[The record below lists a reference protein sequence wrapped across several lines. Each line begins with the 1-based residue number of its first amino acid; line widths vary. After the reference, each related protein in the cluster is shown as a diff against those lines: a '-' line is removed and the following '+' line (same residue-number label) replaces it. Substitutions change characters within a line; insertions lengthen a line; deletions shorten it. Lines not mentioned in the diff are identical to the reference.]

1 MALTISNN
9 GAVQAASY
17 HLGKAQQ
24 GFDISLRRLA
34 SGKKILG
41 PNDDPGTLSVAMK
54 VKASINRLTGAQN
67 NIRNAIGFLE
77 VQDGLLETTGRIV
90 MRMSELKGYATQD
103 PLKSDSDV
111 ASYNNE
117 FKDLQVQLYQISQ
130 MDFNGASLFASHRTD
145 NGNPGETDSSNFAVF
160 GGPNQNAQWDNT
172 LDIYTSSQGSGGTK
186 VSIHKSLLL
195 SALTLKQERFS
206 NSVISAG
213 DDVTSDAAGNTAASA
228 AMPTTGNNTT
238 LTGGLTPIG
247 TWLRAQEEG
256 NKTQHPTGY
265 KLDANGNKTTTVNTE
280 FLTLAVEDTSHA
292 LDLSQ
297 VSAGV
302 FEKAIENVVFL
313 RAQTGGGMTRLNF
326 ALDSI
331 SSQETNMRSA
341 LGRIEDVDIAAESA
355 SLARYGILMQAAAA
369 MAVQATIQN
378 DVALMLLR

>member
-24 GFDISLRRLA
+24 GFQVSLKRLS

-77 VQDGLLETTGRIV
+77 VQDGLLETAGRIV
-90 MRMSELKGYATQD
+90 MRMSELKGYASQD
-103 PLKSDSDV
+103 PLKSDSDI

-130 MDFNGASLFASHRTD
+130 MDFNGASLFAQYRTD
-145 NGNPGETDSSNFAVF
+145 PDNPDLEDGEEAVF
-160 GGPNQNAQWDNT
+160 GAEKQNNLYDNT
-172 LDIYTSSQGSGGTK
+172 FDIFTSAEGSEGPK
-186 VSIHKSLLL
+186 VSIHKSMLL
-195 SALTLKQERFS
+195 SALTMKQDGAK
-206 NSVISAG
+206 AG
-213 DDVTSDAAGNTAASA
+213 VDKDGNALAVADFGNWETAEGTNNPKTGANAQAPNNADDY
-228 AMPTTGNNTT
+228 
-238 LTGGLTPIG
+238 I
-247 TWLRAQEEG
+247 
-256 NKTQHPTGY
+256 
-265 KLDANGNKTTTVNTE
+265 
-280 FLTLAVEDTSHA
+280 TLAVTDTNNA
-292 LDLSQ
+292 LNLSQ

-302 FEKAIENVVFL
+302 FETAIENVVFL

-331 SSQETNMRSA
+331 STQETNMRSA
-341 LGRIEDVDIAAESA
+341 LGRIEDVDIATESA
-355 SLARYGILMQAAAA
+355 NLARYSILMQAAAA
-369 MAVQATIQN
+369 MAVQANVQN
-378 DVALMLLR
+378 EVALMLLR

>member
-24 GFDISLRRLA
+24 GFQTSLKRLS

-77 VQDGLLETTGRIV
+77 VQDGLLETAGRIV
-90 MRMSELKGYATQD
+90 MRMSELKGYASQD
-103 PLKSDSDV
+103 PLKSDSDI

-130 MDFNGASLFASHRTD
+130 MDFNGASLFALYRTD
-145 NGNPGETDSSNFAVF
+145 PTNPGETDDAEAIF
-160 GGPNQNAQWDNT
+160 GAEKQHALYDHT
-172 LDIYTSSQGSGGTK
+172 FDIYTSSEGSEGTK
-186 VSIHKSLLL
+186 VSIHKALLL
-195 SALTLKQERFS
+195 SALTLKQDR
-206 NSVISAG
+206 SVTNGRVLSAG
-213 DDVTSDAAGNTAASA
+213 DTAAVLDENNVVSTDNPETNLIGTWSRA
-228 AMPTTGNNTT
+228 NSSTSTTGN
-238 LTGGLTPIG
+238 
-247 TWLRAQEEG
+247 A
-256 NKTQHPTGY
+256 TQHPSGY
-265 KLDANGNKTTTVNTE
+265 TLASYNDTTPANTVNSE
-280 FLTLAVEDTSHA
+280 YLTLAVTDTSKA

-302 FEKAIENVVFL
+302 FEKAIENVVYL
-313 RAQTGGGMTRLNF
+313 RAQSGGGMTRLNF

-331 SSQETNMRSA
+331 ASQETNMRSA

-355 SLARYGILMQAAAA
+355 NLARYSILMQASAA
-369 MAVQATIQN
+369 MAVQANIQN
-378 DVALMLLR
+378 EVALMLLR

>member
-24 GFDISLRRLA
+24 NFQTSLKRLS

-77 VQDGLLETTGRIV
+77 VQDGLLETAGRIV

-130 MDFNGASLFASHRTD
+130 MDFNGASLFALYRTD
-145 NGNPGETDSSNFAVF
+145 PNNPGETASATTANEGVF
-160 GGPNQNAQWDNT
+160 GAQHQNPLFDNT
-172 LDIYTSSQGSGGTK
+172 LDIYTSSQGSDGTK
-186 VSIHKSLLL
+186 VSIHKALLL
-195 SALTLKQERFS
+195 SALTMKQGGDIAGMDADGNEIAQADWS
-206 NSVISAG
+206 NNQWSFAEEANKRDSTHADG
-213 DDVTSDAAGNTAASA
+213 APS
-228 AMPTTGNNTT
+228 PTNDKYYIT
-238 LTGGLTPIG
+238 I
-247 TWLRAQEEG
+247 A
-256 NKTQHPTGY
+256 
-265 KLDANGNKTTTVNTE
+265 VSSTE
-280 FLTLAVEDTSHA
+280 NA

-313 RAQTGGGMTRLNF
+313 RAQSGGGMTRLNF

-331 SSQETNMRSA
+331 ATQETNMKSA
-341 LGRIEDVDIAAESA
+341 LGRIEDVDIAEESA
-355 SLARYGILMQAAAA
+355 NLARYSILMQASAA
-369 MAVQATIQN
+369 MAVQANLQN
-378 DVALMLLR
+378 EVALMLLR

>member
-24 GFDISLRRLA
+24 GFDISLRRLS

-77 VQDGLLETTGRIV
+77 VQDGLLETAGRIV
-90 MRMSELKGYATQD
+90 MRMSELKGYASQD

-130 MDFNGASLFASHRTD
+130 MDFNGASLFALYATD
-145 NGNPGETDSSNFAVF
+145 SGNPGQTDNSTEAVF
-160 GGPNQNAQWDNT
+160 GAESQIATLDHT
-172 LDIYTSSQGSGGTK
+172 LDIYTSSEGSEGTK

-195 SALTLKQERFS
+195 SALTLKQDGS
-206 NSVISAG
+206 KAG
-213 DDVTSDAAGNTAASA
+213 DSTSNR
-228 AMPTTGNNTT
+228 T
-238 LTGGLTPIG
+238 LEANVGTEG
-247 TWLRAQEEG
+247 TWSGVIDNDLNDNQS
-256 NKTQHPTGY
+256 PTST
-265 KLDANGNKTTTVNTE
+265 ANY
-280 FLTLAVEDTSHA
+280 LTLAVTDTSEA

-302 FEKAIENVVFL
+302 FETAIENVVFL

-355 SLARYGILMQAAAA
+355 NLARYSVLMQAAAA
-369 MAVQATIQN
+369 MAVQANITN
-378 DVALMLLR
+378 DIALMLLR

>member
-103 PLKSDSDV
+103 PLKSESDI

-130 MDFNGASLFASHRTD
+130 MDFNGASLFANYATNNS
-145 NGNPGETDSSNFAVF
+145 NPGVTDSTKYAVF
-160 GGPNQNAQWDNT
+160 GAQNQNPLFDNT
-172 LDIYTSSQGSGGTK
+172 LDIYTSSEGSGGTK

-195 SALTLKQERFS
+195 SALTLKQDRDSGE
-206 NSVISAG
+206 VKIAG
-213 DDVTSDAAGNTAASA
+213 DADEDIWSVDNNA
-228 AMPTTGNNTT
+228 TTGIADGDKTSSGIWAYANN
-238 LTGGLTPIG
+238 
-247 TWLRAQEEG
+247 A
-256 NKTQHPTGY
+256 TQHPSGY
-265 KLDANGNKTTTVNTE
+265 TLDSFDDDDPDENSDY
-280 FLTLAVEDTSHA
+280 LTLAVEDTSDA

>member
-67 NIRNAIGFLE
+67 NIKNAIGFLE
-77 VQDGLLETTGRIV
+77 VQDGLLETVGRIV

-103 PLKSDSDV
+103 PLKSDSDI

-130 MDFNGASLFASHRTD
+130 MNFNGASLFALYATNND
-145 NGNPGETDSSNFAVF
+145 NPGATYPNVEAVF
-160 GGPNQNAQWDNT
+160 GASEQNAQFDHT
-172 LDIYTSSQGSGGTK
+172 LDIYTSSEGSEGTK

-195 SALTLKQERFS
+195 SALTLHQ
-206 NSVISAG
+206 NG
-213 DDVTSDAAGNTAASA
+213 DIASDANVTGNIIYETDGNTSSSL
-228 AMPTTGNNTT
+228 N
-238 LTGGLTPIG
+238 GLWST
-247 TWLRAQEEG
+247 AKDA
-256 NKTQHPTGY
+256 NSKQHPTG
-265 KLDANGNKTTTVNTE
+265 KELNKSTGALGGANNAY
-280 FLTLAVEDTSHA
+280 LTLAVTDTEKA
-292 LDLSQ
+292 LDLYQ

-331 SSQETNMRSA
+331 TSQETNMRSA
-341 LGRIEDVDIAAESA
+341 LGRIEDVDIASESA

>member
-24 GFDISLRRLA
+24 GFQTSLKRLS

-77 VQDGLLETTGRIV
+77 VQDGLLETAGRIV
-90 MRMSELKGYATQD
+90 MRMSELKGYASQD
-103 PLKSDSDV
+103 PLKSDSDI

-130 MDFNGASLFASHRTD
+130 MDFNGASLFALYRTD
-145 NGNPGETDSSNFAVF
+145 PTNPGETDDAEAIF
-160 GGPNQNAQWDNT
+160 GADKQHT
-172 LDIYTSSQGSGGTK
+172 LYDHTFDIYTSSEGSEGTK
-186 VSIHKSLLL
+186 VSIHKALLL
-195 SALTLKQERFS
+195 SALTLKQDR
-206 NSVISAG
+206 SVTNGRVLSAG
-213 DDVTSDAAGNTAASA
+213 DTAAVLDENNVVSTDSPETNLNGTWSRA
-228 AMPTTGNNTT
+228 NSSDPTAGTGNFN
-238 LTGGLTPIG
+238 
-247 TWLRAQEEG
+247 
-256 NKTQHPTGY
+256 QHPSGY
-265 KLDANGNKTTTVNTE
+265 TLASYNDATPANTVNNE
-280 FLTLAVEDTSHA
+280 YLTLAVTDTSKA

-302 FEKAIENVVFL
+302 FEKAIENVVYL
-313 RAQTGGGMTRLNF
+313 RAQSGGGMTRLNF

-331 SSQETNMRSA
+331 ASQETNMRSA

-355 SLARYGILMQAAAA
+355 NLARYSILMQASAA
-369 MAVQATIQN
+369 MAVQANIQN
-378 DVALMLLR
+378 EVALMLLR

>member
-24 GFDISLRRLA
+24 GFDISLRRLS

-77 VQDGLLETTGRIV
+77 VQDGLLETAGRIV

-103 PLKSDSDV
+103 PLKSDSDI

-130 MDFNGASLFASHRTD
+130 MDFNGASLFANFATNNSNPGVTD
-145 NGNPGETDSSNFAVF
+145 NTKYAVF
-160 GGPNQNAQWDNT
+160 GAQDQNPLFDNT
-172 LDIYTSSQGSGGTK
+172 LDIYTSSEGSEGTK

-195 SALTLKQERFS
+195 SALTLKQDRDS
-206 NSVISAG
+206 GDVKIAG
-213 DDVTSDAAGNTAASA
+213 DNNIGAVDNNATTGITAA
-228 AMPTTGNNTT
+228 
-238 LTGGLTPIG
+238 
-247 TWLRAQEEG
+247 
-256 NKTQHPTGY
+256 NKPLSGIWKYADNSEQHPSGFKDGDRTDTNALPY
-265 KLDANGNKTTTVNTE
+265 
-280 FLTLAVEDTSHA
+280 LTLAVTATSDA

-355 SLARYGILMQAAAA
+355 NLARYGVLMQAAAA
-369 MAVQATIQN
+369 MAVQANITN
-378 DVALMLLR
+378 DIALMLLR

>member
-24 GFDISLRRLA
+24 GFQTSLKRLS

-77 VQDGLLETTGRIV
+77 VQDGLLETAGRIV

-130 MDFNGASLFASHRTD
+130 MDFNGASLFALYRTD
-145 NGNPGETDSSNFAVF
+145 PNNPGETDNSTEAVF
-160 GGPNQNAQWDNT
+160 GAHQQNALFDHT
-172 LDIYTSSQGSGGTK
+172 FDIYTSSEGSEGTK
-186 VSIHKSLLL
+186 VSIHKSMLL
-195 SALTLKQERFS
+195 SALVLKQGGDR
-206 NSVISAG
+206 AG
-213 DDVTSDAAGNTAASA
+213 DSSA
-228 AMPTTGNNTT
+228 AIADDNVDS
-238 LTGGLTPIG
+238 TPPAEG
-247 TWLRAQEEG
+247 TWARALQSNVLSG
-256 NKTQHPTGY
+256 GSAPSPTNDDNY
-265 KLDANGNKTTTVNTE
+265 I
-280 FLTLAVEDTSHA
+280 TLAVQNTEQA

-297 VSAGV
+297 VSSGV
-302 FEKAIENVVFL
+302 FETAIENVVFL

-331 SSQETNMRSA
+331 ASQETNMRSA
-341 LGRIEDVDIAAESA
+341 LGRIEDVDIAMESA
-355 SLARYGILMQAAAA
+355 NLARYSILMQASAA
-369 MAVQATIQN
+369 MAVQANLQN
-378 DVALMLLR
+378 EVALMLLR

>member
-24 GFDISLRRLA
+24 NFQTSLKRLS
-34 SGKKILG
+34 SGKRILG

-77 VQDGLLETTGRIV
+77 VQDGLLETAGRIV

-103 PLKSDSDV
+103 PLKSESDV

-117 FKDLQVQLYQISQ
+117 FKDLQVQLYQISK
-130 MDFNGASLFASHRTD
+130 MDFNGSSLFALYRTD
-145 NGNPGETDSSNFAVF
+145 KDNPGETDATTEAVF
-160 GGPNQNAQWDNT
+160 GGADQNALYDHT
-172 LDIYTSSQGSGGTK
+172 FDIYTSSQGSDGTK
-186 VSIHKSLLL
+186 VSIHKAMLL
-195 SALTLKQERFS
+195 SALTLKQHRATGLIL
-206 NSVISAG
+206 NAG
-213 DDVTSDAAGNTAASA
+213 DKLGNTPSA
-228 AMPTTGNNTT
+228 AIADGNA
-238 LTGGLTPIG
+238 GQDG
-247 TWLRAQEEG
+247 TWKKALSG
-256 NKTQHPTGY
+256 NATQHPTGY
-265 KLDANGNKTTTVNTE
+265 TLASYDGTSPVSNTDY
-280 FLTLAVEDTSHA
+280 LTLAVENTSQA

-313 RAQTGGGMTRLNF
+313 RAQSGGGMTRLNF

-331 SSQETNMRSA
+331 ATQETNMKSA
-341 LGRIEDVDIAAESA
+341 LGRIEDVDIAEESA
-355 SLARYGILMQAAAA
+355 NLARYSILMQASAA
-369 MAVQATIQN
+369 MAVQANLQN
-378 DVALMLLR
+378 DVALLLLR

>member
-24 GFDISLRRLA
+24 GFDVSLRRLS

-67 NIRNAIGFLE
+67 NIRNAVGFLE
-77 VQDGLLETTGRIV
+77 VQDGLLETAGRIL
-90 MRMSELKGYATQD
+90 MRMSELKGYASQD

-111 ASYNNE
+111 ASYNSE

-130 MDFNGASLFASHRTD
+130 MEFNGASLFAQFRSKNDGSGDTD
-145 NGNPGETDSSNFAVF
+145 DNTAAVF
-160 GGPNQNAQWDNT
+160 GADKQDNQYDHT
-172 LDIYTSSQGSGGTK
+172 LDIYTSSEGSEGTK
-186 VSIHKSLLL
+186 VSIHRALLL
-195 SALTLKQERFS
+195 SALTLKQDQAS
-206 NSVISAG
+206 GKVLIAG
-213 DDVTSDAAGNTAASA
+213 LNADGTASA
-228 AMPTTGNNTT
+228 AVKANNSNDHGAWAKADNT
-238 LTGGLTPIG
+238 
-247 TWLRAQEEG
+247 
-256 NKTQHPTGY
+256 NQHPSGYELVVATG
-265 KLDANGNKTTTVNTE
+265 KPDTNNVNPDY
-280 FLTLAVEDTSHA
+280 LTLAVKSSDNA
-292 LDLSQ
+292 LDLTQ
-297 VSAGV
+297 VSSGV

-331 SSQETNMRSA
+331 TSQETNMRSA

-355 SLARYGILMQAAAA
+355 NLARYSILMQAAAA
-369 MAVQATIQN
+369 MAVQANVQN
-378 DVALMLLR
+378 EIALMLLR

>member
-24 GFDISLRRLA
+24 GFQTSLKRLS

-77 VQDGLLETTGRIV
+77 VQDGLLETAGRIV

-117 FKDLQVQLYQISQ
+117 FKDLQVQLYQITQ
-130 MDFNGASLFASHRTD
+130 MDFNGASLFARFRTD
-145 NGNPGETDSSNFAVF
+145 PNNPGETDNTTEAIF
-160 GGPNQNAQWDNT
+160 GAHQQDALFDHT
-172 LDIYTSSQGSGGTK
+172 FDIYTSSEGSEGTK
-186 VSIHKSLLL
+186 VSIHKSMLL
-195 SALTLKQERFS
+195 SALVLKQGGD
-206 NSVISAG
+206 IAG
-213 DDVTSDAAGNTAASA
+213 DSGAKAAGNATGTP
-228 AMPTTGNNTT
+228 PTDGTWAKAIRTNQELDGVNTPSPTNNTDY
-238 LTGGLTPIG
+238 I
-247 TWLRAQEEG
+247 
-256 NKTQHPTGY
+256 
-265 KLDANGNKTTTVNTE
+265 
-280 FLTLAVEDTSHA
+280 TLAVENTQQA

-297 VSAGV
+297 VSSGV
-302 FEKAIENVVFL
+302 FESAIENVVFL

-331 SSQETNMRSA
+331 ASQETNMRSA
-341 LGRIEDVDIAAESA
+341 LGRIEDVDIAMESA
-355 SLARYGILMQAAAA
+355 NLARYSILMQASAA
-369 MAVQATIQN
+369 MAVQANLQN

>member
-24 GFDISLRRLA
+24 GFQTSLKRLS
-34 SGKKILG
+34 SGKRILG

-77 VQDGLLETTGRIV
+77 VQDGLLETAGRIV

-103 PLKSDSDV
+103 PLKSESDV

-130 MDFNGASLFASHRTD
+130 MDFNGASLFALYRTD
-145 NGNPGETDSSNFAVF
+145 PNNPGETASATTANEGVF
-160 GGPNQNAQWDNT
+160 GAQHQNPLYDNT
-172 LDIYTSSQGSGGTK
+172 LDIYTSSQGSDGTK
-186 VSIHKSLLL
+186 VSIHKALLL
-195 SALTLKQERFS
+195 SALTMKQGGD
-206 NSVISAG
+206 IAG
-213 DDVTSDAAGNTAASA
+213 MDADGNEIEQADWTDNQWSFAEEANKRTSTD
-228 AMPTTGNNTT
+228 
-238 LTGGLTPIG
+238 TGGAPAPNSNAYYITI
-247 TWLRAQEEG
+247 A
-256 NKTQHPTGY
+256 
-265 KLDANGNKTTTVNTE
+265 VSSTE
-280 FLTLAVEDTSHA
+280 NA

-313 RAQTGGGMTRLNF
+313 RAQSGGGMTRLNF

-331 SSQETNMRSA
+331 ATQETNMKSA
-341 LGRIEDVDIAAESA
+341 LGRIEDVDIAEESA
-355 SLARYGILMQAAAA
+355 SLARYSILMQASAA
-369 MAVQATIQN
+369 MAVQANLQN
-378 DVALMLLR
+378 EVALMLLR

>member
-17 HLGKAQQ
+17 HLGKAQK
-24 GFDISLRRLA
+24 GFQTSLKRLS

-77 VQDGLLETTGRIV
+77 VQDGLLETAGRIV
-90 MRMSELKGYATQD
+90 MRMSELKGYSSQD
-103 PLKSDSDV
+103 PLKSDSDI

-130 MDFNGASLFASHRTD
+130 MDFNGASLFALYRTD
-145 NGNPGETDSSNFAVF
+145 PSNPGETDNTNEVVF
-160 GGPNQNAQWDNT
+160 GGANQNALWDHT
-172 LDIYTSSQGSGGTK
+172 LDIYTSSQGSDGTK
-186 VSIHKSLLL
+186 VSIHKAMLL
-195 SALTLKQERFS
+195 SALTMKQERETGK
-206 NSVISAG
+206 VISAG
-213 DDVTSDAAGNTAASA
+213 DDQTPAGGTAATSAALTDGNAGTNGTWNTALLGNAS
-228 AMPTTGNNTT
+228 
-238 LTGGLTPIG
+238 
-247 TWLRAQEEG
+247 
-256 NKTQHPTGY
+256 QHPTGY
-265 KLDANGNKTTTVNTE
+265 ELATINDSPPTANE
-280 FLTLAVEDTSHA
+280 RYLTLAVTDTSQA

-313 RAQTGGGMTRLNF
+313 RAQSGGGMTRLNF

-331 SSQETNMRSA
+331 STQETNMKSA
-341 LGRIEDVDIAAESA
+341 LGRIEDVDIAEESA
-355 SLARYGILMQAAAA
+355 NLARYSILMQASAA
-369 MAVQATIQN
+369 MAVQANLQN
-378 DVALMLLR
+378 EVALMLLR